1 MQITMFPDKFLYPE
15 LLTYLK
21 GQSSD
26 MVDLLVTVLAKMD
39 ILTDPGNLMR
49 DLESALS
56 QRSKIGKLLTQVP
69 LIKLSLPQL
78 IVIL

>member
-1 MQITMFPDKFLYPE
+1 MFPDKFLYPE

-26 MVDLLVTVLAKMD
+26 MVELLVMVLSKMD

-49 DLESALS
+49 DLESALL
-56 QRSKIGKLLTQVP
+56 QCSKIGKLLTLVP
-69 LIKLSLPQL
+69 QIKLSLP
-78 IVIL
+78 

>member
-1 MQITMFPDKFLYPE
+1 MFPDKFLYPE

-26 MVDLLVTVLAKMD
+26 MVELLVMVLSKMD

-56 QRSKIGKLLTQVP
+56 QRSKIGKLLTLVP
-69 LIKLSLPQL
+69 QIKLSLP
-78 IVIL
+78 